1 MSILEKILRWLF
13 MLLVS
18 ISSTSLML
26 SIYFIKSSYWLL
38 PVEENWTIFI
48 NIIIYICLPFV
59 LSYLILSI
67 FRHCFSVDSIT
78 NPVAEIKSIDNEYI
92 PIYLGYIFV
101 SVSIPNLST
110 GVIDMSTLIIVYG
123 IVNLVIVFSSTV
135 CFNPIFIIFGYT
147 YYAVKTQ
154 GNVTVFIISKN
165 KRGKNDREV
174 TFPRLRKITETVF
187 IES

>member
-1 MSILEKILRWLF
+1 MSALEKILKWLF

-18 ISSTSLML
+18 ISSTALMVA
-26 SIYFIKSSYWLL
+26 IYFIKSSYWLL
-38 PVEENWTIFI
+38 SVGEDWSVFI
-48 NIIIYICLPFV
+48 NILIYICSPFV
-59 LSYLILSI
+59 LSYFILFI

-101 SVSIPNLST
+101 SVSIPNPSE
-110 GVIDMSTLIIVYG
+110 GMIDMITLIVVYV
-123 IVNLVIVFSSTV
+123 IINLVIISSSTV

-154 GNVTVFIISKN
+154 GNVTVFVISKN
-165 KRGKNDREV
+165 KIGKNNSRV

-187 IES
+187 MEY

>member
-1 MSILEKILRWLF
+1 
-13 MLLVS
+13 
-18 ISSTSLML
+18 ML

-38 PVEENWTIFI
+38 SVREDCLVFI
-48 NIIIYICLPFV
+48 NIIIYICLPLV
-59 LSYLILSI
+59 LSYLILFA
-67 FRHCFSVDSIT
+67 FRHCFSADSIT

-101 SVSIPNLST
+101 SVSIPNPSE
-110 GVIDMSTLIIVYG
+110 GMIDMITLMVVYVII
-123 IVNLVIVFSSTV
+123 NLVIISSSTV

-147 YYAVKTQ
+147 YYAVKTL
-154 GNVTVFIISKN
+154 GNVTVFVISKN

>member
-1 MSILEKILRWLF
+1 MSALEKILKRLF
-13 MLLVS
+13 MLLAS

-38 PVEENWTIFI
+38 PVGENYTSSI
-48 NIIIYICLPFV
+48 NIIVYICLPFV
-59 LSYLILSI
+59 LSCLILFI

-78 NPVAEIKSIDNEYI
+78 NSVAEIKSIDNEYI
-92 PIYLGYIFV
+92 SIYLGYIFV
-101 SVSIPNLST
+101 SVSIPNPSA
-110 GVIDMSTLIIVYG
+110 GVIDMSTLMIVYG
-123 IVNLVIVFSSTV
+123 IVNLVIVSSSTV

-154 GNVTVFIISKN
+154 GNVMVFVISKN